1 LKVLYIEGNSIEKIE
16 GFEEL
21 KELRCLYMHENIIRK
36 IEGLD
41 NLSQLRSFNL

>member
-1 LKVLYIEGNSIEKIE
+1 LEIFIGLKVLYIEGNSIEKIE
-16 GFEEL
+16 GLEEL

-41 NLSQLRSFNL
+41 NLT